1 MESSSYISTNSKIII
16 YFKIVNKNYRFE
28 IILNNFYK
36 EYMKNIDVFKIE
48 NTPFEKCRFVKHL
61 VQREIQRK
69 QQVFLSGR
77 ARQGGA

>member
-48 NTPFEKCRFVKHL
+48 NTPFEKMLAIHARLCYY
-61 VQREIQRK
+61 I
-69 QQVFLSGR
+69 LS
-77 ARQGGA
+77 